1 LYSKEV
7 QAEHTGNFG
16 LLDQRLALRW
26 LHENVAAFG
35 GDPAQVTIMGESAG
49 AISVAL
55 HLVAGGARSTDLFRG
70 AIMESGTTY
79 TTVFQPASAY
89 QAQYDAVTKA
99 AGCDSAK
106 DTLACLR
113 AVPLSTFTAATN
125 RSNLGWNP
133 VVDGVF
139 LPEYPSRLLAAGKYV
154 RVPILLGGTSSSPP
168 SPSLACS

>member
-1 LYSKEV
+1 
-7 QAEHTGNFG
+7 
-16 LLDQRLALRW
+16 
-26 LHENVAAFG
+26 
-35 GDPAQVTIMGESAG
+35 VTIMGESAG